1 MAKGMAKGILP
12 SSRWGVRALIGVG
25 QLISLLPTP
34 VTAALAG
41 LDDKGI
47 RLYDSIQIP
56 DYPVPV
62 GLRG

>member
-1 MAKGMAKGILP
+1 
-12 SSRWGVRALIGVG
+12 
-25 QLISLLPTP
+25 